1 MGDLAALRRFYARL
15 VTATVGVTSP
25 AIIDAFAAVPRE
37 QFLGSGPWQIPVL
50 GGYMSSETADP
61 AILYQDLLIG
71 LAPEQGLNNGQPTL
85 HALCL
90 SEAAPRPG
98 ERVVHIGAGT
108 GYYTAILAQVVGGAG
123 TVTAF
128 EIDPTLASKAADNL
142 RGYSTVSVVSASAID
157 TPLPPSD
164 VVYVSAGVSRLPT
177 GWLDALAVGGRLVVP
192 LTPTGALGNM
202 WLITRLDA
210 ARYSARAFSPAAFI
224 PCIGGQDP
232 QRSLALAATLE
243 RGSPV
248 DVRSLRRGGNPDDTA
263 WLVDD
268 GWWLSRAEA

>member
-15 VTATVGVTSP
+15 VAATGGVTSP
-25 AIIDAFAAVPRE
+25 AIIDAFATVPRE
-37 QFLGSGPWQIPVL
+37 RFLGRGPWQIPVL

-61 AILYQDLLIG
+61 AILYQDILVG
-71 LAPEQGLNNGQPTL
+71 LAPEKGLNNGQPTL

-108 GYYTAILAQVVGGAG
+108 GYYTAILAHVVGDAG

-128 EIDPTLASKAADNL
+128 EIDPTLASRAADNL
-142 RGYSTVSVVSASAID
+142 RGYPTVSVVSASAID

-164 VVYVSAGVSRLPT
+164 VVYVSAGVSGLPN
-177 GWLDALAVGGRLVVP
+177 GWLDSLAAGGRLVVP

-202 WLITRLDA
+202 WLITRLDGT
-210 ARYSARAFSPAAFI
+210 RYSARAFSPAVFV
-224 PCIGGQDP
+224 PCVGGQDP
-232 QRSLALAATLE
+232 QRSQALAATLE
-243 RGSPV
+243 KGSPS

-263 WLVDD
+263 WLVGD
-268 GWWLSRAEA
+268 GWWLSSAEA